1 MYHSVLL
8 KTRMYHTVL
17 LKTNSCLCTIEGT
30 HLSLSTSEDSNYHL
44 VLLKTQI
51 FNSIL
56 LKTQINLS
64 FNTLKTPM
72 YHSVTVL
79 LKAQIYCSVLLKTQI
94 YFARIL
100 YTHSG
105 KCRLNVKTNKKQ
117 KQKDLKNIK
126 IFFRRRERGKKRKKA
141 SVVEDANMHFLL
153 CVETGRRWSSCVCWA
168 FFDWPSTGAIN
179 FQRAPLPGVDQRG
192 GCLLSM
198 NRIPTNEQGLARRT
212 VI

>member
-117 KQKDLKNIK
+117 KQKDLKKIK
-126 IFFRRRERGKKRKKA
+126 IFFRRRERGKKRKKSLCSWRCKHA
-141 SVVEDANMHFLL
+141 FSPLRRNRKTLEFMCLL
-153 CVETGRRWSSCVCWA
+153 G
-168 FFDWPSTGAIN
+168 FFRLAIN
-179 FQRAPLPGVDQRG
+179 RG
-192 GCLLSM
+192 H
-198 NRIPTNEQGLARRT
+198 
-212 VI
+212 